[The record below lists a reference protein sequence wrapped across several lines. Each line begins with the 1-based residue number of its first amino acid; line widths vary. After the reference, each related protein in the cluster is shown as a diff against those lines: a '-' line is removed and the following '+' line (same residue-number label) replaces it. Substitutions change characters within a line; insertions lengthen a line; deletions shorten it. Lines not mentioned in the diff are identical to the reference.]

1 MSNADATRITGGL
14 VAALTVLLRIAVIA
28 VAAYVIG
35 HLLSKIVDRLFRS
48 RGSNE
53 SRPLADPRRVMTLRT
68 LLKSVIRYAVYFV
81 GAIMALGELGVDTA
95 GLVAGAGIAGVAV
108 GFGAQ
113 NLVRDVISG
122 FFILFEDQYAVG
134 DYVTVAGVSGIV
146 EEIGLRI
153 TRVRDL
159 GGEVHTIP
167 NGSIDRVTNY
177 RGQSLRVMFDVDV
190 PYTAN
195 PSATISLLQEAFDTH
210 AKSIPNLVV
219 APQVLGVQQLGASAI
234 TLRILARA
242 VPMEQWAVERE
253 LKLLIVNTMAEN
265 GMRVP
270 YPRTVVLRGDE
281 ADSGGFRAADSRGG
295 DDDDDAPGHEGESAE
310 W

>member
-1 MSNADATRITGGL
+1 MPNVDATQITDGL
-14 VAALTVLLRIAVIA
+14 VAALIVLLRIAIIA
-28 VAAYVIG
+28 VAAHIVG
-35 HLLSKIVDRLFRS
+35 NLLSRLVDRLFRP
-48 RGSNE
+48 RGGDQLRS
-53 SRPLADPRRVMTLRT
+53 LADPRRVMTLRT
-68 LLKSVIRYAVYFV
+68 LLKSIIRYTVYFV

-134 DYVTVAGVSGIV
+134 DYVTLGGVSGIV
-146 EEIGLRI
+146 EEMGLRVTKI
-153 TRVRDL
+153 RDF

-177 RGQSLRVMFDVDV
+177 RGQSMRVMFDVEV
-190 PYTAN
+190 PYTAD

-210 AKSIPNLVV
+210 AKDIPNLVT
-219 APQVLGVQQLGASAI
+219 APQVLGVQQLGASGI

-242 VPMEQWAVERE
+242 VPMEQWAVERR
-253 LKLLIVNTMAEN
+253 LKLLTVNIMAEN
-265 GMRVP
+265 GMKVP
-270 YPRTVVLRGDE
+270 YPRTVVLRGEE
-281 ADSGGFRAADSRGG
+281 ADSANLRSTYLHNGC
-295 DDDDDAPGHEGESAE
+295 DDVQGHEGDKN
-310 W
+310 